1 MNGAT
6 SKQRGWGGTRDRIV
20 GGQIWVVSVH
30 RGTGL
35 HGPLFSPPELRAW
48 VLQLRIHSLDSSR
61 NGLSLQSRGKGI
73 ARY

>member
-6 SKQRGWGGTRDRIV
+6 SKQWGRGGTRDRIV
-20 GGQIWVVSVH
+20 GGQIWVLSAH

-35 HGPLFSPPELRAW
+35 HGPLFSPPGLRAW
-48 VLQLRIHSLDSSR
+48 VLQLRIHNLDSSR
-61 NGLSLQSRGKGI
+61 NGLLLQSRGRGI